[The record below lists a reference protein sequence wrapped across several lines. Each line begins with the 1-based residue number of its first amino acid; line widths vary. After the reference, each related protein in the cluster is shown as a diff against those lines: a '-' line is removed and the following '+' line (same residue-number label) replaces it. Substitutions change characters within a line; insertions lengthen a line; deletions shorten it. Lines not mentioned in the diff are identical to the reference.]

1 MYSLAE
7 EGYDDRGTGIQ
18 QPAGGCPCTTMV
30 DYRGDV
36 LEEPLV
42 RAVAKPKN
50 VFGRWLIGTEFAP
63 APGDDG
69 SRTNLPDR
77 LDQGSC
83 ELDWVVDH

>member
-7 EGYDDRGTGIQ
+7 EGHDDRGAGIQ
-18 QPAGGCPCTTMV
+18 QAAGGCPRTTVV

-42 RAVAKPKN
+42 RTVAKPEN

-69 SRTNLPDR
+69 SRTSLPDR
-77 LDQGSC
+77 LD
-83 ELDWVVDH
+83 